1 MEKGDLQP
9 SAKTVEKPYK
19 ICYYKNEFFLGIEVR
34 PSEKKRMCEPVCLPV
49 FQCGS
54 CGFVCA
60 FCRHGSEEHYA
71 CLRSETG
78 LSFFDFTRAFQK
90 HPDKCRRIDRTSAGV
105 CKADQRLRHRSGVE
119 TQVLIM
125 LAVLLANTVFYKAKK
140 HLLTRNDADGRRFII
155 CYIHHQDGQKH

>member
-1 MEKGDLQP
+1 M
-9 SAKTVEKPYK
+9 
-19 ICYYKNEFFLGIEVR
+19 R
-34 PSEKKRMCEPVCLPV
+34 PSEKKRMCEPACLPV

-90 HPDKCRRIDRTSAGV
+90 HPDKCRRTDRTSAGV
-105 CKADQRLRHRSGVE
+105 CKAEADQRLRHRSGVE

>member
-1 MEKGDLQP
+1 MTCSPLQKQLKNLIK
-9 SAKTVEKPYK
+9 SAIIKT
-19 ICYYKNEFFLGIEVR
+19 NFLGIEVR

-71 CLRSETG
+71 CYDLKPASASLISPELSRSTQTSAEELTG
-78 LSFFDFTRAFQK
+78 LRQVSVRLE
-90 HPDKCRRIDRTSAGV
+90 
-105 CKADQRLRHRSGVE
+105 ADQRLRHRSGVE
-119 TQVLIM
+119 IVVLIM

>member
-1 MEKGDLQP
+1 M
-9 SAKTVEKPYK
+9 
-19 ICYYKNEFFLGIEVR
+19 R
-34 PSEKKRMCEPVCLPV
+34 PSEKKRMCEPACLPV

-90 HPDKCRRIDRTSAGV
+90 HPDKCRRNDRTSAGV
-105 CKADQRLRHRSGVE
+105 CKAGADQRLRHRSGVE
-119 TQVLIM
+119 IVVLIM

-140 HLLTRNDADGRRFII
+140 RLLTRNDADGRRFII

>member
-1 MEKGDLQP
+1 MTCSPLQKQLKNLIK
-9 SAKTVEKPYK
+9 SAIIKT
-19 ICYYKNEFFLGIEVR
+19 NFLGIEVR

-71 CLRSETG
+71 
-78 LSFFDFTRAFQK
+78 
-90 HPDKCRRIDRTSAGV
+90 RTSAEELTGLRQV
-105 CKADQRLRHRSGVE
+105 SVRLEADQRLRHRSGVE

>member
-1 MEKGDLQP
+1 MTCSPLQKQLKNLIK
-9 SAKTVEKPYK
+9 SAIIKT
-19 ICYYKNEFFLGIEVR
+19 NFLGIEVR
-34 PSEKKRMCEPVCLPV
+34 PSEKKRMCEPACLPV

-105 CKADQRLRHRSGVE
+105 CKAGGGPAPSPQVRRGNCGAHHVGSSAGEYRILESKETSADQ
-119 TQVLIM
+119 
-125 LAVLLANTVFYKAKK
+125 K
-140 HLLTRNDADGRRFII
+140 
-155 CYIHHQDGQKH
+155 

>member
-1 MEKGDLQP
+1 MTCSPLQKQLKNLIK
-9 SAKTVEKPYK
+9 SAIIKT
-19 ICYYKNEFFLGIEVR
+19 NFLGIEVR

-60 FCRHGSEEHYA
+60 FCRHGSVEHYA

-105 CKADQRLRHRSGVE
+105 CKAGGGPAPSP
-119 TQVLIM
+119 QV
-125 LAVLLANTVFYKAKK
+125 
-140 HLLTRNDADGRRFII
+140 RRGNPGA
-155 CYIHHQDGQKH
+155 HHAGSSAGEYRIL

>member
-1 MEKGDLQP
+1 M
-9 SAKTVEKPYK
+9 
-19 ICYYKNEFFLGIEVR
+19 R
-34 PSEKKRMCEPVCLPV
+34 PSEKKRMCEPACLPV

-60 FCRHGSEEHYA
+60 FAGMEAKSIMHVYDLKPASASLISPELSRSTQTSAEE
-71 CLRSETG
+71 LTG
-78 LSFFDFTRAFQK
+78 LRQVSVRLE
-90 HPDKCRRIDRTSAGV
+90 
-105 CKADQRLRHRSGVE
+105 ADQRLRHRSGVE